1 MIKTLDHIPVTKVA
15 RATKLIT
22 TGARI
27 GFNYLNYYQDK
38 ITHSESEAR
47 FKLNENNATD
57 IYDSLASLKG
67 SALKVLQMLSMN
79 KSILPPQYIEKFSL
93 SQFSVPPLS
102 APLVNKT
109 FQKYFGKPPDELFDR
124 FQEEAVNAATIG
136 QVHKAWKDGKTLAVK
151 IQYPGVAESI
161 SSDLKL
167 VKPIAIRMFN
177 LRGRDSEKYFREV
190 ENKLLEETDYIL
202 ELNQS
207 MEMAKACASIPHL
220 KFPQYYPQW
229 SNERIITMDF
239 MEGQHLSEFAAENK
253 VEKLANTIGQ
263 ALWDFYMFQIHKLRK
278 MQADPHPGNFLIS
291 KEGELIAIDF
301 GCIKSLPKSFYKPY
315 FDLHKPEILNNPEAF
330 RKKMEELELIRPQD
344 DKKQIRFFTDLFHEM
359 ISVFMTPLRYETFDF
374 TDVSFFDR
382 VYDLAE
388 KFQVDTRAKRMNGNR
403 GSKHFIYMNRTFFGL
418 YSLLHDLNAKCI
430 RIPY

>member
-1 MIKTLDHIPVTKVA
+1 MIKTLDHIPVSKVA
-15 RATKLIT
+15 RATKLIA

-27 GFNYLNYYQDK
+27 GFNYLNYYKDK
-38 ITHSESEAR
+38 ITHSEPEAR
-47 FKLNENNATD
+47 FKLNENNASD

-177 LRGRDSEKYFREV
+177 LQGSDSEKYFREV

-207 MEMAKACASIPHL
+207 MEMAKACAAIPHL

-239 MEGQHLSEFAAENK
+239 MEGQHLSEFAAVNK
-253 VEKLANTIGQ
+253 DEKLANKIGQ

-330 RKKMEELELIRPQD
+330 RNKMEELELIRPKD
-344 DKKQIRFFTDLFHEM
+344 DKKQIQFFTELFHEM

-374 TDVSFFDR
+374 TDVSFFER